1 MLNCFETSIVKY
13 SINITKFCLDVSIF
27 LQEVHTIGN
36 EEDIR
41 LKSTLDVCLD
51 IWKYYK
57 KNINVNNSK
66 SFRL

>member
-1 MLNCFETSIVKY
+1 MFQ
-13 SINITKFCLDVSIF
+13 FC

-57 KNINVNNSK
+57 KI
-66 SFRL
+66 